1 MKGKCIEKMWY
12 LCVCVGGG
20 GGGCVCVWGGEAGI
34 DEEAGI
40 GVQAERM
47 QTSNLSLQAHKCAW
61 PTHLYN

>member
-1 MKGKCIEKMWY
+1 MNF
-12 LCVCVGGG
+12 
-20 GGGCVCVWGGEAGI
+20 VWMMIPGVEEAGI

-47 QTSNLSLQAHKCAW
+47 LASNLSLQAHKCAQ